1 MSKMTNV
8 LSFVAGAA
16 VGGGAVWYY
25 IREKEAARANREID
39 SVKAAYA
46 KREHTEQPGETPSSP
61 ISAGKIQDKPDLADY
76 VKKLERAGYTEYSRT
91 VASTGKADSET
102 SEDTPYVISPEEFG
116 EIEEYTKVSLT
127 YFADGVLADE
137 LNEPVD
143 DVEEIVGDALEHFGE
158 YEEDSVFVRNDAKRC
173 DYEILQD
180 LRNFKDVLEDMPPRP
195 D

>member
-1 MSKMTNV
+1 MGKMTNA
-8 LSFVAGAA
+8 LSFLAGAA
-16 VGGGAVWYY
+16 IGGGLVWYY
-25 IREKEAARANREID
+25 VREKEAARADREIE
-39 SVKAAYA
+39 SVKATYA
-46 KREHTEQPGETPSSP
+46 KREQAEQKDIPSTPVPPG
-61 ISAGKIQDKPDLADY
+61 KNQDKPDLADY
-76 VKKLERAGYTEYSRT
+76 VKRLEREGYTEYSRT
-91 VASTGKADSET
+91 IEPAEKENPEA
-102 SEDTPYVISPEEFG
+102 SEDGPYVISPEEFG

-158 YEEDSVFVRNDAKRC
+158 YEDDSVFVRNDAKRC

-195 D
+195 N

>member
-1 MSKMTNV
+1 MSRMTNA
-8 LSFVAGAA
+8 LSFIAGAA
-16 VGGGAVWYY
+16 VGGGAVWYC
-25 IREKEAARANREID
+25 IQEKEAARANREID

-46 KREHTEQPGETPSSP
+46 KREHVEQHDEAPAPIPS
-61 ISAGKIQDKPDLADY
+61 GKIQDKPDLADY
-76 VKKLERAGYTEYSRT
+76 VRKLEREGYTEYSRT
-91 VASTGKADSET
+91 VKPTEKADSET
-102 SEDTPYVISPEEFG
+102 SEDTPYVISPAEFG

-143 DVEEIVGDALEHFGE
+143 NVEEIVGDALEHFGE

-180 LRNFKDVLEDMPPRP
+180 LRNFKDVLEDMSPRP
-195 D
+195 N